1 MATELEPLSANA
13 PAVGFFA
20 EAGAGAGADGAVAG
34 VFDWMIE
41 RRTSRNRISSGSP
54 RT

>member
-20 EAGAGAGADGAVAG
+20 EAGAGADGAVAG

-41 RRTSRNRISSGSP
+41 RKTSRNRIQSGHT